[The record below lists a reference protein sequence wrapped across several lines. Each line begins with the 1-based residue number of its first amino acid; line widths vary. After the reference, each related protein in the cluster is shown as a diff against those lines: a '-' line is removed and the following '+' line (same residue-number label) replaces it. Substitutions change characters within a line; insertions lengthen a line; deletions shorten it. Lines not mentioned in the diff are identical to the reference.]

1 MVSKAVNFKQFF
13 LILLK
18 LITIL
23 KEKGIK
29 LPSYKEKFMIKSF
42 SFKNGDIIPTK
53 YTPYDTDIHPSFY
66 WYGFPKETKSF
77 AIICEDP
84 DTPSGKI
91 FTHWIVKNIPANVI
105 SIEEGENIGEEIKNS
120 WGIKRYKGPKP
131 PNGKHRYFFR
141 IYAFKE
147 EKLNENNMKGIK
159 KEIENKKI
167 GESFII
173 GTFG

>member
-1 MVSKAVNFKQFF
+1 M
-13 LILLK
+13 
-18 LITIL
+18 
-23 KEKGIK
+23 
-29 LPSYKEKFMIKSF
+29 
-42 SFKNGDIIPTK
+42 
-53 YTPYDTDIHPSFY
+53 
-66 WYGFPKETKSF
+66 
-77 AIICEDP
+77 
-84 DTPSGKI
+84 
-91 FTHWIVKNIPANVI
+91 I